1 MAQWSRAFAALE
13 DDYSL
18 LPRLASQFCN
28 SSSRKVT
35 PWSGSGGYQACTC
48 CPYTQADET
57 PAENINKQKQ
67 IAFQSIP
74 IILKYHHQKKLTYIS
89 DLSM

>member
-18 LPRLASQFCN
+18 IPRPASQFCN
-28 SSSRKVT
+28 SSSRKAI

-48 CPYTQADET
+48 CPYTQAGKT
-57 PAENINKQKQ
+57 PAENINKQQ
-67 IAFQSIP
+67 INRISKYSNYTEIP
-74 IILKYHHQKKLTYIS
+74 SPKN
-89 DLSM
+89 